1 MALKEEF
8 AAAIGTAGNKQSTF
22 RTYWAHVSA
31 FICFVSKQKQE
42 WTHPK
47 DIGHEWIKPFLT
59 EMYATKGTA
68 AKTRNQALSA
78 LKFLYENLLKN
89 PIDDDLCKGLRAKQ
103 SKYARRILIG
113 KPDLAK
119 LLSKLRFSDRLFVG
133 LMYGGAMRL
142 SDVVK
147 LRVKELQF
155 DQEHINVFETK
166 HDHFRSVP
174 FPRSLHEAARQQ
186 IAAVSVIHKA
196 DESDNPNGVPLPGAR
211 RTKAPGDARDLG
223 WYWLFPSKDISRCKE
238 TGFVGRY
245 HEHPDA
251 IRKRFKAAL
260 RTAGID
266 RRITPHDVRRTS
278 ATRMHFD
285 LNVPLARLQYILG
298 HKSLEQ
304 TRDYILED
312 EVAINGNMS
321 PLDDLPDID

>member
-119 LLSKLRFSDRLFVG
+119 LLQEPDTYFYVCG
-133 LMYGGAMRL
+133 LKDMEEGVLLAL
-142 SDVVK
+142 S
-147 LRVKELQF
+147 E
-155 DQEHINVFETK
+155 
-166 HDHFRSVP
+166 
-174 FPRSLHEAARQQ
+174 
-186 IAAVSVIHKA
+186 IAEQAGLIS
-196 DESDNPNGVPLPGAR
+196 
-211 RTKAPGDARDLG
+211 DLG
-223 WYWLFPSKDISRCKE
+223 MLVTSLTLEALQKLDTLQKAVPISINIASEHFLEPTFEQEITRLLSSYPSHEKLNGSFLNSSNIKISKSKSE
-238 TGFVGRY
+238 TER
-245 HEHPDA
+245 A
-251 IRKRFKAAL
+251 
-260 RTAGID
+260 
-266 RRITPHDVRRTS
+266 
-278 ATRMHFD
+278 M
-285 LNVPLARLQYILG
+285 
-298 HKSLEQ
+298 
-304 TRDYILED
+304 
-312 EVAINGNMS
+312 
-321 PLDDLPDID
+321 